1 MNDRLANAF
10 QTTRWT
16 QVLAARGESPEA
28 RHALGDLCEAY
39 YGPVEAFV
47 RRYRSGRD
55 DARDLTQEFFARLLE
70 GNSLGG
76 VERTRGRFRSYL
88 LGAVKHFLADQ
99 VDRTSAGKRG
109 GGRSPHSLE
118 AGTSPDRVEQQQHVP
133 LDVADPQ
140 GFPPDAFFDHQ
151 WALTIV
157 ETAMNALKAESEK
170 RGETQRFAVLKQ
182 WLISPEDGTVAL
194 EAARSLQMTDG
205 AFKVAVHRLRKRFR
219 QIVKDKIA
227 ATVDRPEAL
236 DEELDYLIEALS
248 RRGAGF

>member
-1 MNDRLANAF
+1 MHDQSANAF

-28 RHALGDLCEAY
+28 RHALRELCEAY
-39 YGPVEAFV
+39 YGPVETFV

-55 DARDLTQEFFARLLE
+55 DARDLTQAFFATLLE
-70 GNSLGG
+70 GNSLAG

-99 VDRTSAGKRG
+99 FDRTLAGKRG
-109 GGRSPHSLE
+109 GGRSLQSLD
-118 AGTSPDRVEQQQHVP
+118 AGTNHDGFEQQQSAP

-157 ETAMNALKAESEK
+157 ETAMIVLQAESEN
-170 RGETQRFAVLKQ
+170 RGETQRFAVLKR
-182 WLISPEDGTVAL
+182 WLISAEDRTVAA
-194 EAARSLQMTDG
+194 ETAR
-205 AFKVAVHRLRKRFR
+205 
-219 QIVKDKIA
+219 
-227 ATVDRPEAL
+227 
-236 DEELDYLIEALS
+236 
-248 RRGAGF
+248 